1 MGYTPIVSYESTRV
15 KSKTLKNNKKG
26 PRVDEQLEDQHVT

>member
-15 KSKTLKNNKKG
+15 KSKLLKNNKKG
-26 PRVDEQLEDQHVT
+26 PESKLGAQYVT